1 MYDTGSTII
10 TAVEPT
16 DHAVPIGD
24 LTRFF
29 RWNEEARQYEIS
41 SGVDP
46 SVGTPE
52 WVTCPSAVRDRFAN
66 PNTSANVGEIVWAL
80 NNSHLRE
87 NRVSQARLTFE
98 RDAYRALEIIG
109 ERLLKESDDRGWCDE
124 FDRIIDEVNE
134 SLPGP
139 FALPVREKEYA
150 VEWEET
156 VTVTISRSTRVTA
169 RNEEDA
175 IEQARDC
182 DGVGTHE
189 VMNAVRDGN
198 WESDWDCSPEYDVTK
213 V

>member
-1 MYDTGSTII
+1 MYDTGSTTI

-80 NNSHLRE
+80 NNAHLRE
-87 NRVSQARLTFE
+87 KRVSDSRLNFE
-98 RDAYRALEIIG
+98 RDAYAAIEMIG
-109 ERLLKESDDRGWCDE
+109 QRLIRESENRGWCDE

-139 FALPVREKEYA
+139 FALPVREKEYE
-150 VEWEET
+150 VTWTETFT
-156 VTVTISRSTRVTA
+156 VTVHRSATYTA
-169 RNEEDA
+169 KSAEDAEEMAQEEDIDSSDLIDA
-175 IEQARDC
+175 IR
-182 DGVGTHE
+182 
-189 VMNAVRDGN
+189 NGN
-198 WESDWDCSPEYDVTK
+198 WESDYGDNDYEVQE